1 MTITFPTTITTAEA
15 IAAANPDA
23 DVVHEQGRMS
33 VYLGAVVF
41 VAEIPEVTWTAFPFG
56 YLSRRAAS

>member
-1 MTITFPTTITTAEA
+1 MITIPTTLTTAEA

-41 VAEIPEVTWTAFPFG
+41 VAEIPDAPLTVFPHG

>member
-1 MTITFPTTITTAEA
+1 MTISFPTTLATANLIAEA
-15 IAAANPDA
+15 NADA

-41 VAEIPEVTWTAFPFG
+41 VAEIPAEPWTAFPHG

>member
-1 MTITFPTTITTAEA
+1 MITIPTTPTTANLISAEH
-15 IAAANPDA
+15 PDA

-41 VAEIPEVTWTAFPFG
+41 VADIPAAPWTAFPFG
-56 YLSRRAAS
+56 YLSRRSS

>member
-1 MTITFPTTITTAEA
+1 MITIPTTLTTANL

-23 DVVHEQGRMS
+23 DVVNEQGRMS

-41 VAEIPEVTWTAFPFG
+41 VAEIPAPPLTLFAHG
-56 YLSRRAAS
+56 YLSRRSA

>member
-1 MTITFPTTITTAEA
+1 MITIPTTIATANL

-33 VYLGAVVF
+33 VYVGAVVF
-41 VAEIPEVTWTAFPFG
+41 VAEIPAEPWTAFPFG